1 MARDEAE
8 MRERLDLGG
17 VILLLT
23 ATVQVNRGVAG
34 VTAPA
39 AEAREA
45 DYLENLL
52 YQLHHHP
59 RIRRIVFA
67 ENSGWPLDRFARA
80 IADNPLGKE
89 VELLQLD
96 CNDFPGRLGKGY
108 GEALLIDHAL
118 AASRL
123 VAESSHVAKLTGR
136 QRILNLT
143 PLLAGTPADVRL
155 LCDLRDH
162 CFYEHFGL
170 PAAGR
175 YCDTRFFLFER
186 SFFDAHLRRLYRAAE
201 SGEEEHNLEAAYYDA
216 VKALE
221 REPGV
226 FPRFRVEPRY
236 RGRAGHWNKD
246 YGGVRERVKQMVRAA
261 ARRLFPRARF

>member
-1 MARDEAE
+1 

-17 VILLLT
+17 VTLLLT

-45 DYLENLL
+45 DYLENLR

-59 RIRRIVFA
+59 RIRRLVFA

-80 IADNPLGKE
+80 IEDNPLSKE

-96 CNDFPGRLGKGY
+96 CNDFPGHLGKGY
-108 GEALLIDHAL
+108 GEALLIDRAL

-123 VAESSHVAKLTGR
+123 AAAASHVAKLTGR

-143 PLLAGTPADVRL
+143 ALLASAPAGVRF

-162 CFYEHFGL
+162 GFYERFGL

-175 YCDTRFFLFER
+175 YCDTRFFLFDR

-201 SGEEEHNLEAAYYDA
+201 SGEVEHNLEAAYYDA

-226 FPRFRVEPRY
+226 LPRFGVEPRY

-246 YGGVRERVKQMVRAA
+246 YGGARERIKQTVRAA

>member
-1 MARDEAE
+1 L
-8 MRERLDLGG
+8 RERLDLGG
-17 VILLLT
+17 VALLLT

-45 DYLENLL
+45 DYLENLR

-59 RIRRIVFA
+59 RLRRIVFA
-67 ENSGWPLDRFARA
+67 ENSGWPLDRFADA

-89 VELLQLD
+89 VELLQLG
-96 CNDFPGRLGKGY
+96 CNDFPGHLGKGY
-108 GEALLIDHAL
+108 GEALLIDRAL

-123 VAESSHVAKLTGR
+123 IAESGHVAQLTGR
-136 QRILNLT
+136 QRISNLT
-143 PLLAGTPADVRL
+143 ALLSGTPAGVRF

-162 CFYEHFGL
+162 GFYERFGL

-186 SFFDAHLRRLYRAAE
+186 AFFDRHLRHRYRQAE
-201 SGEEEHNLEAAYYDA
+201 SGTVEHNLEATYYDV
-216 VKALE
+216 VKSLE

-226 FPRFRVEPRY
+226 LPRFRVEPRY

-246 YGGVRERVKQMVRAA
+246 YGGARERVKQTVRAV